1 MKKDEYC
8 KVLCKRKIES
18 NYEEKIYEWMIER
31 EYTSS
36 WFLDSLPAGLN
47 YTYKN
52 GIHSDRVLHDFGIPI
67 GEQFGIDTQAYIYNH
82 LTFEIFVNND
92 SKSTNPFTIVEFNII
107 PWRYYLLILVSIM
120 RLKKKPIAL
129 GTIKNSKQGEIGNL
143 IIESSR
149 K

>member
-8 KVLCKRKIES
+8 KVLCKKKIES

-52 GIHSDRVLHDFGIPI
+52 GIHSDRVLHDFGIPV
-67 GEQFGIDTQAYIYNH
+67 GEQYGIDTKPFIYNH
-82 LTFEIFVNND
+82 LTFEIFVNSDNK
-92 SKSTNPFTIVEFNII
+92 SKKPFSIVEFNII
-107 PWRYYLLILVSIM
+107 PWRYCQLILV
-120 RLKKKPIAL
+120 
-129 GTIKNSKQGEIGNL
+129 L
-143 IIESSR
+143 ITRR
-149 K
+149 KIQR